1 MATHFGSDGSVKL
14 ITTTSPAGTPVTVG
28 ELLNWTV
35 TTTADAVETTSMGDT
50 ARTYKSGLTT
60 GTGSMSLY
68 LDPDDAVQEDLVQ
81 GDSVD
86 CEFYMEGTDSGDTQ
100 YTGTFIVTSVERG
113 ATMDGIATLNCEL
126 QLTGA
131 LTISTVA

>member
-14 ITTTSPAGTPVTVG
+14 VTSGGSVATVG

-35 TTTADAVETTSMGDT
+35 TMTTDAVETTSMGDT
-50 ARTYKSGLTT
+50 NRTYVKGLST
-60 GTGSMSLY
+60 GSGSMSLY
-68 LDPDDAVQEDLVQ
+68 LDPDDAVQQDLAQ

-86 CEFYMEGTDSGDTQ
+86 CEFYVEGTDSGDTK
-100 YTGTFIVTSVERG
+100 YSGTFIVTSVERG

-131 LTISTVA
+131 LTIGAVA

>member
-14 ITTTSPAGTPVTVG
+14 VTSGGSVAQVG

-35 TTTADAVETTSMGDT
+35 TMTTDAVENTSMGDT
-50 ARTYKSGLTT
+50 NRTYVKGLST

-68 LDPDDAVQEDLVQ
+68 LDPDDAVQQDLVQ

-86 CEFYMEGTDSGDTQ
+86 CEFYVEGTDSGDTK

-113 ATMDGIATLNCEL
+113 TTMDGIATLNAEL
-126 QLTGA
+126 QLTGH
-131 LTISTVA
+131 

>member
-1 MATHFGSDGSVKL
+1 MATYFGSDGSVKL
-14 ITTTSPAGTPVTVG
+14 VTSGGSVATIG

-35 TTTADAVETTSMGDT
+35 TMTTDAVETTSMGDT
-50 ARTYKSGLTT
+50 NRTYVKGLST
-60 GTGSMSLY
+60 GTASMSLY
-68 LDPDDAVQEDLVQ
+68 LDPDNAVQQDLLQ

-86 CEFYMEGTDSGDTQ
+86 CEFFVEGTDSGDTK

-113 ATMDGIATLNCEL
+113 ATLDGIATLNSEL

-131 LTISTVA
+131 LTIGTV

>member
-14 ITTTSPAGTPVTVG
+14 VTSGGSVAQVG

-35 TTTADAVETTSMGDT
+35 TMTTDAVENTSMGDT
-50 ARTYKSGLTT
+50 NRTFVKGLST

-68 LDPDDAVQEDLVQ
+68 LDPDDAVQQDLVQ

-86 CEFYMEGTDSGDTQ
+86 CEFFVEGQDSGDTK

-113 ATMDGIATLNCEL
+113 TTMDGIATLNAEL

-131 LTISTVA
+131 LTIGTV

>member
-14 ITTTSPAGTPVTVG
+14 VTTGGTLATIG

-35 TTTADAVETTSMGDT
+35 TMTADAVETTSMGDT
-50 ARTYKSGLTT
+50 ARTYTAGLQT

-68 LDPDDAVQEDLVQ
+68 LDPADAVQEDLAQ
-81 GDSVD
+81 GDVID
-86 CEFYMEGTDSGDTQ
+86 AEFYAEGTDSGDQ
-100 YTGTFIVTSVERG
+100 YYSGSFIVTSVERG
-113 ATMDGIATLNCEL
+113 ATLDGIATLNAEL

-131 LTISTVA
+131 LTIGTVV

>member
-14 ITTTSPAGTPVTVG
+14 VTTGGSVATVG

-50 ARTYKSGLTT
+50 ARTYVKGLTT

-68 LDPDDAVQEDLVQ
+68 LDPADTVQEDLAI
-81 GDSVD
+81 GDVVD
-86 CEFYMEGTDSGDTQ
+86 CEFYAEGTDSGDQ
-100 YTGTFIVTSVERG
+100 YYSGSFVVTSVERG
-113 ATMDGIATLNCEL
+113 ATMDGIATLNAEL
-126 QLTGA
+126 QLSGA
-131 LTISTVA
+131 LTIATVA

>member
-1 MATHFGSDGSVKL
+1 MATYFGSDGSVKL
-14 ITTTSPAGTPVTVG
+14 VTSGGSVATIG

-35 TTTADAVETTSMGDT
+35 TMTTDAVETTSMGDT
-50 ARTYKSGLTT
+50 NRTYVKGLST

-68 LDPDDAVQEDLVQ
+68 LDPDDAVQQDLVQ

-86 CEFYMEGTDSGDTQ
+86 CEFFVEGTDSGDTK

-113 ATMDGIATLNCEL
+113 TTMDGIATLNAEL

-131 LTISTVA
+131 LTIATV